1 MHLATCR
8 GHVSIFYFSGIHY
21 LHNLE
26 NQGRY
31 CHSLYPG
38 YKIWQ
43 YVSRRTIA
51 LLTLLSSSIFHVP
64 YRRRGKFVDGPS
76 LEVAAARTRPD
87 AALDTWFTLCQC
99 LIHIVSTSQKE
110 VHELSSGSVHYYL
123 TCTHTTKPIIP
134 PKKIVSIDR
143 GGSSFGTQIRLSTCR
158 WLHYRTRKGTPHLL
172 TKFRVRTGNSQGNQ
186 VHISNVWF
194 P

>member
-21 LHNLE
+21 LHDLE

-76 LEVAAARTRPD
+76 LEVAATRRSAWYVIHVVSMPDSHCVNLSKRGPRTF
-87 AALDTWFTLCQC
+87 LGVCTL
-99 LIHIVSTSQKE
+99 LSDMYSYHETNHPPQKN
-110 VHELSSGSVHYYL
+110 SVHRSWGLLVWYSDKVIDMSL
-123 TCTHTTKPIIP
+123 VALSDKEGHTA
-134 PKKIVSIDR
+134 SLN
-143 GGSSFGTQIRLSTCR
+143 QI
-158 WLHYRTRKGTPHLL
+158 
-172 TKFRVRTGNSQGNQ
+172 
-186 VHISNVWF
+186 
-194 P
+194 